1 LENGVQFSEA
11 SQTLPEP
18 WPKPCSPAGR
28 GRAELSGV
36 ASSLRL
42 GWHRWLP
49 LTNMMNRFD
58 RITAILLQLQARRVV
73 SGPALA
79 ERFGVSLRTI
89 YRDLR
94 TLELAG
100 VPLFGEAGVG
110 YSLAE
115 GYRLPPV
122 LFTREEATALL
133 TAEKLAARLTDAPTA
148 RLTSAAMD
156 KLRAVLRQP
165 DRDHLESLTPHI
177 QVLGPLSQPG
187 QPSTYQQLVVAIAT
201 QQVARLSY
209 QAAPSAAPAVR
220 EVEPIGLY
228 LSQHWHMVAYCRLRQ
243 AFRNFRLDRIRELT
257 ISGEVFAPR
266 PETLHHYWATEAARS
281 GRKKVVL
288 RFHAAVMQPEAA
300 QRLHD
305 TKHQYGWVSEQPGA
319 DGRLEMTLLVGS
331 LPYLAAWLLPH
342 AGAVAV
348 VEPPALRQH
357 LRELAQRAHD
367 FFGQPG

>member
-1 LENGVQFSEA
+1 
-11 SQTLPEP
+11 
-18 WPKPCSPAGR
+18 
-28 GRAELSGV
+28 
-36 ASSLRL
+36 
-42 GWHRWLP
+42 
-49 LTNMMNRFD
+49 MNRFD

-79 ERFGVSLRTI
+79 ERFEVSLRTI

-133 TAEKLAARLTDAPTA
+133 TAEKLATRLTDAPTA
-148 RLTSAAMD
+148 KLTSAAMD

-165 DRDHLESLTPHI
+165 DRDHLETLTPHI
-177 QVLGPLSQPG
+177 QVLGPAGRPG
-187 QPSTYQQLVVAIAT
+187 QPSTYQQLVSAIAT
-201 QQVARLSY
+201 QQVVRLQY
-209 QAAPSAAPAVR
+209 QAAASDAPTLR

-228 LSQHWHMVAYCRLRQ
+228 LSQHWHVVAYCWLRQ

-257 ISGEVFAPR
+257 ISSEVFTAR
-266 PETLHHYWATEAARS
+266 PETLHHYWAAEAARS
-281 GRKKVVL
+281 GREKVVV
-288 RFHAAVMQPEAA
+288 RFLENAGLPEAT

-305 TKHQYGWVSEQPGA
+305 TKHQYGWVSEQPQP
-319 DGRLEMTLLVGS
+319 DGSLEMTLIIGS

-342 AGAVAV
+342 AGAVTV
-348 VEPPALRQH
+348 VEPPALREH

>member
-1 LENGVQFSEA
+1 
-11 SQTLPEP
+11 
-18 WPKPCSPAGR
+18 
-28 GRAELSGV
+28 
-36 ASSLRL
+36 
-42 GWHRWLP
+42 
-49 LTNMMNRFD
+49 MNRFD

-148 RLTSAAMD
+148 HLTGAAMD

-165 DRDHLESLTPHI
+165 DRDHLETLTPHI
-177 QVLGPLSQPG
+177 QVLGPVGRPG
-187 QPSTYQQLVVAIAT
+187 QPSTYQQLVAAIAT
-201 QQVARLSY
+201 QQVVRLQY
-209 QAAPSAAPAVR
+209 QAAASDAPMAR

-228 LSQHWHMVAYCRLRQ
+228 LSQHWHVVAYCRLRQ

-257 ISGEVFAPR
+257 ISSEVFAAR
-266 PETLHHYWATEAARS
+266 PETLHDYWAAEAARS
-281 GRKKVVL
+281 GRERVVL
-288 RFHAAVMQPEAA
+288 RFEATGPA
-300 QRLHD
+300 EATQRLHD
-305 TKHQYGWVSEQPGA
+305 TKHQYGWVSEQPQP

-342 AGAVAV
+342 AGTVAV
-348 VEPPALRQH
+348 VEPPALREH
-357 LRELAQRAHD
+357 LRELAQRAHH

>member
-1 LENGVQFSEA
+1 
-11 SQTLPEP
+11 
-18 WPKPCSPAGR
+18 
-28 GRAELSGV
+28 
-36 ASSLRL
+36 
-42 GWHRWLP
+42 
-49 LTNMMNRFD
+49 MNRFD
-58 RITAILLQLQARRVV
+58 RITAILLQLQAKRVV

-148 RLTSAAMD
+148 RLTGAAMD
-156 KLRAVLRQP
+156 KLRAVLRPP
-165 DRDHLESLTPHI
+165 DRDHLAALTPHI
-177 QVLGPLSQPG
+177 QVLGPAGAPG
-187 QPSTYQQLVVAIAT
+187 PPSTYQQLVAAIAS
-201 QQVARLSY
+201 QQVASIHY
-209 QAAPSAAPAVR
+209 QAAATDAPTVR
-220 EVEPIGLY
+220 AIEPIGLY
-228 LSQHWHMVAYCRLRQ
+228 LSQYWHVVAYCRLRQ

-257 ISGEVFAPR
+257 VTSEVFPGR
-266 PETLHHYWATEAARS
+266 PETLHHYWAAEAARS
-281 GRKKVVL
+281 GREKVVL
-288 RFHAAVMQPEAA
+288 HFEPAAGSPEAT

-305 TKHQYGWVSEQPGA
+305 TKHQYGWVSEQPLPG
-319 DGRLEMTLLVGS
+319 GRLEMTLLVGS

-342 AGAVAV
+342 AGTVAV
-348 VEPPALRQH
+348 VEPPALRTH
-357 LRELAQRAHD
+357 LRELARRAHD
-367 FFGQPG
+367 FFGQPD